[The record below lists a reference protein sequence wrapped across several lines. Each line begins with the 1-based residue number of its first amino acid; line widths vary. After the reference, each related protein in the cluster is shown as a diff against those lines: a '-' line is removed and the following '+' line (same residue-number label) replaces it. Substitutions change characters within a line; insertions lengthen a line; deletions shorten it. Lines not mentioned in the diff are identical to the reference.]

1 MMLRAWNRFWF
12 APSSASALGMCRLVF
27 FAWLSLWM
35 FPRNFVPAGEHT
47 SVLWMP
53 IWFLNNLSLPGLTTN
68 ALVSVQWVW
77 KIALALS
84 AVGYL
89 TRVSMAVAFVLG
101 AYLLGLWPN
110 FGPPHYID
118 TLVVIATGGLALS
131 RAGDAWSIDA
141 LVAAASL
148 RRAGPPPFS
157 GQYRWPIRFVW
168 VATVLVVCVAG
179 ISKLRQSGLQWVL
192 SDSLSMLLNR

>member
-12 APSSASALGMCRLVF
+12 APGSASALGICRLVF
-27 FAWLSLWM
+27 FTWLSVWM
-35 FPRNFVPAGEHT
+35 SRRNFVLAGEYT

-53 IWFLNNLSLPGLTTN
+53 IWFLDNLSLPGLTTN
-68 ALVSVQWVW
+68 ALASIQWVW
-77 KIALALS
+77 RIALALS

-89 TRVSMAVAFVLG
+89 TRVSMPVAFVLG

-148 RRAGPPPFS
+148 RRAGPPPAS
-157 GQYRWPIRFVW
+157 GHYRWPIRFVW
-168 VATVLVVCVAG
+168 VATALVVCVAG
-179 ISKLRQSGLQWVL
+179 ISQLRQSGLHWTL
-192 SDSLSMLLNR
+192 SDSLSMFLHR